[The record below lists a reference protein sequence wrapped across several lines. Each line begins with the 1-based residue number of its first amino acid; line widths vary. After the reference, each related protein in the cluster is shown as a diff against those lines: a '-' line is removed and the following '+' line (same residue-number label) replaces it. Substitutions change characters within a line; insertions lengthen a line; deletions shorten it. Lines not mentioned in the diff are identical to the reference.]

1 MDQRDKFTVVDLAA
15 KCRSKTELYSILIRE
30 GNIYL
35 PPKQDS
41 TQKFLREIMMA
52 KRKYIKCENITAIK
66 VKQYKGLTVKSIL
79 EFANKNIHI
88 DRFLPD
94 YDYLKDPNREWLCNI
109 INTIIPDKFQN
120 YVQTKVEERRQQLI
134 DTQNLGI
141 SVQPEFNPSS

>member
-15 KCRSKTELYSILIRE
+15 KYRIKAELYNILIRE

-52 KRKYIKCENITAIK
+52 KNRYIKCENIRAIK

-88 DRFLPD
+88 HTF
-94 YDYLKDPNREWLCNI
+94 CQI
-109 INTIIPDKFQN
+109 MTI
-120 YVQTKVEERRQQLI
+120 
-134 DTQNLGI
+134 
-141 SVQPEFNPSS
+141 